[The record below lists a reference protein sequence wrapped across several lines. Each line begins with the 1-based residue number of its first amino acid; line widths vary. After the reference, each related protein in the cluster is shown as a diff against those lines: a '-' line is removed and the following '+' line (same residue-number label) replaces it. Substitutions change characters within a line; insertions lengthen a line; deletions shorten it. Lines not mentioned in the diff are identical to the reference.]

1 MHRFMKEYEV
11 MRAHSAATQIADGY
25 RAGVYLGEQLKPLMP
40 EVVFLFTTID
50 YADSADILEGLHDGL
65 EKDCIVIGNSGD
77 GFYETEG
84 ATILVLR
91 HSASTVMA
99 LFNGNCILVKA
110 SQQTPF

>member
-1 MHRFMKEYEV
+1 
-11 MRAHSAATQIADGY
+11 
-25 RAGVYLGEQLKPLMP
+25 MP

-84 ATILVLR
+84 ANDFGA
-91 HSASTVMA
+91 SALGLNIGVFEVSNGE
-99 LFNGNCILVKA
+99 LFCRLFKFA
-110 SQQTPF
+110 MPLWP